1 MSKFDIE
8 DLPIEQ
14 MEDIE
19 EIDVYYGNLLDY
31 SLWYTIVEYNG
42 IFNLVI
48 RDINTNEK
56 YIDGKYSSKNEAI
69 SRVEEIKSILN
80 RMKALDS
87 EL

>member
-1 MSKFDIE
+1 MSKFDID
-8 DLPIEQ
+8 DLLIEQ

-19 EIDVYYGNLLDY
+19 NIDVYSGNLLDY
-31 SLWYTIVEYNG
+31 SLWYSIVEYNG

-48 RDINTNEK
+48 RDNTTFDK